1 MLLEN
6 RVAVITGCNRGIGK
20 QILQLFSENGANI
33 FACVRK
39 IDNDFLNEIKKIK
52 EKNKNN
58 IFPIELNLSDHEMI
72 KKAYDEIISK
82 NNNIDVLVNNSGI
95 IHTASF
101 NMTSE
106 KKLKEIF
113 EINYF
118 SQFKLTQYFA
128 KTMIKN
134 KKGSIIFISST
145 SGIDADEGRGAYS
158 SSKGAL
164 ISLSKNL
171 SKELGVYNIRVNTLA
186 PGLINTDMLKNHTK
200 ESIIND
206 IVNRLPLKRVGN
218 TDDVAKSA
226 LFLASDLSSYITGQ
240 VLRVDGGM

>member
-20 QILQLFSENGANI
+20 QILQLFSENGANV

-39 IDNDFLNEIKKIK
+39 IDTDFLNEIKKIQ
-52 EKNKNN
+52 EKNKNS

-72 KKAYDEIISK
+72 KKAYNEIISK

-118 SQFKLTQYFA
+118 SQFKLTQYFT

-200 ESIIND
+200 ESIVND